1 MAELDTHG
9 YRLKNSKRH
18 RDKLITQVPIPY
30 LKWMVN
36 ARHQEAAYARA
47 ELDRR
52 GTVTPELEISGHA
65 IDRASLLCRRL
76 WHEDRGEDEGLHA
89 WLVRITGEAM
99 KDGKKLENGKIAY
112 KGMRLAIEFDCE
124 WPILKTVMPGRKR
137 EVAEAIRK
145 SQQSDIEN

>member
-1 MAELDTHG
+1 MAEQLDTHG

-36 ARHQEAAYARA
+36 ARHQEAAYAQA

-52 GTVTPELEISGHA
+52 GAVTPDLEISPHA
-65 IDRASLLCRRL
+65 INRASLLCRRL

-99 KDGKKLENGKIAY
+99 EHGEKLKNGKIAW
-112 KGMRLAIEFDCE
+112 KGVRLAIEYDCE
-124 WPILKTVMPGRKR
+124 WPILKTVMPGRKP
-137 EVAEAIRK
+137 EVQAALAKERDK
-145 SQQSDIEN
+145 